1 MTVIN
6 RLPDDKQ
13 QALEHQLPF
22 EMLYQQYHR
31 RVYRYFYAHLKNDDD
46 AADLTQQVFF
56 QVWLHLSTY
65 QPARGSFATWLFS
78 IAHHRLI
85 DFLRAIHSSTSW
97 EMLYEITITD
107 LDPEEILLSREAI
120 ARVKELL
127 DALSHFERELLALRF
142 AARLS
147 IGEIALI
154 IGKSEEATKKR
165 ITRLIRRLQEQYRR
179 QEAEKPQ
186 PDCWE
191 AAVPTFSSLLSQAYA
206 VAPAKWRLTVKQQ
219 KQVHLPSLLYIIR

>member
-1 MTVIN
+1 
-6 RLPDDKQ
+6 
-13 QALEHQLPF
+13 LEHLLPF
-22 EMLYQQYHR
+22 EVLYQQYHR

-56 QVWLHLSTY
+56 QAWLHLSTY
-65 QPARGSFATWLFS
+65 QSARGSFATWLFS

-85 DFLRAIHSSTSW
+85 DFLHAIRSSASW
-97 EMLYEITITD
+97 ETLYDIAITD
-107 LDPEEILLSREAI
+107 LSPEEILLSREAI
-120 ARVKELL
+120 ARVRELL
-127 DALSHFERELLALRF
+127 DALSCVERELLALRF

-179 QEAEKPQ
+179 QDAEKPQ
-186 PDCWE
+186 PNCWE
-191 AAVPTFSSLLSQAYA
+191 AAIPTFSSLLSQVYT
-206 VAPAKWRLTVKQQ
+206 VAPPKWRLTMRQQ
-219 KQVHLPSLLYIIR
+219 EQPRLLPLFYVIR